1 MYLATSLLLAC
12 GLAADR
18 PFTPLVPLQGK
29 DTCSRC
35 AGWLLPGTI
44 IERSDVPLRIDSD
57 LPELFRGEGVFSPTF
72 VAHRDATGTVP
83 LVTPYSE
90 SPAAGVHANG
100 PRFAWSPL
108 DGADFTPSSSP

>member
-1 MYLATSLLLAC
+1 MYLASSLLLAC

-44 IERSDVPLRIDSD
+44 IERSDVPLRIDS
-57 LPELFRGEGVFSPTF
+57 F
-72 VAHRDATGTVP
+72 AAKACC
-83 LVTPYSE
+83 TPR
-90 SPAAGVHANG
+90 PHTC
-100 PRFAWSPL
+100 PRL
-108 DGADFTPSSSP
+108 R